1 MKRYVKEAQP
11 YYCHMS
17 DGFIAVI
24 MARSDEAA
32 HDKLVADLH
41 SRRAPSVGIFIRL
54 ATPEDIDNFKAM
66 GGGIW

>member
-1 MKRYVKEAQP
+1 
-11 YYCHMS
+11 MS